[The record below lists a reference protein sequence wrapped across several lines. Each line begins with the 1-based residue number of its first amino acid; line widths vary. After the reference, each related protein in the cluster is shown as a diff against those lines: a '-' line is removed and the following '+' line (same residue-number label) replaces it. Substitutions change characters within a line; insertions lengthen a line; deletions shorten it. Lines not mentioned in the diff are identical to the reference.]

1 MNSPKVSLTYFTGKG
16 AARPDLEA
24 ARLLVFTKSTR
35 LQMNPATMTAIASM
49 PEEELRSELE
59 YMANTIPSSWE
70 FIDYVFIINDVTRA
84 FTHQFV
90 RTRTGTFAQQTM
102 RVLDKKGWTYA
113 TGPTIEAD
121 LELTG
126 VEHNGQFEQIPGLAA
141 ATYHETMRH
150 IARAYDV
157 MIEEGIAI
165 EDARGVLPTNI
176 HTNIV
181 AKFNLRTLSEMFRKR
196 ASGRTQGEY
205 REVIDAMKAA
215 VLNAHPWASLFLDR
229 SFDRAAAELESD
241 LRVLAASGQTLDQ
254 AGLTDLVKK
263 IDQMRMM
270 A

>member
-1 MNSPKVSLTYFTGKG
+1 MNSPKVSFAYFTGKG
-16 AARPDLEA
+16 TPRPDLEA

-35 LQMNPATMTAIASM
+35 LQMNPSTMTAIASM
-49 PEEELRSELE
+49 SEEELRSELE

-121 LELTG
+121 YIRDPRDG
-126 VEHNGQFEQIPGLAA
+126 SFAGCGKASQ
-141 ATYHETMRH
+141 TYHETMRR
-150 IARAYDV
+150 IAEAYDI
-157 MIEEGIAI
+157 MIEEGAAI

-181 AKFNLRTLSEMFRKR
+181 AKFNLRTLSEMLRKR

-205 REVIDAMKAA
+205 REVIAAMKAA
-215 VLNAHPWASLFLDR
+215 VLNVHPWASLFLDR

-241 LRVLAASGQTLDQ
+241 LRVLAASGQPLDP
-254 AGLTDLVKK
+254 AALTDLVKK